1 MGRNDLKRND
11 FEKYKD
17 AYTEKSMSE
26 LDVQKMKNRI
36 EQAKQEK
43 KAEQEK
49 QAVAQKTNQRNTA
62 RKWYAVAAAA
72 AIIIA
77 VPNLSPKA
85 AYAMEKIPVLGN
97 LFRIVTFRDYTY
109 EDEKHSADV
118 HVPEIQVDNGFT
130 GKRKCDKK
138 QCTDQ

>member
-77 VPNLSPKA
+77 VPNLLHLK
-85 AYAMEKIPVLGN
+85 Y
-97 LFRIVTFRDYTY
+97 
-109 EDEKHSADV
+109 
-118 HVPEIQVDNGFT
+118 T
-130 GKRKCDKK
+130 GKSSRKSSLCHGKDSGIRKSVSD
-138 QCTDQ
+138 CHIPGLHL